1 MTLPNIIA
9 AGIYDSQIAAKNTA
23 ISKKRKTT
31 MFEIELPLENG
42 GISYIDSESVNITPD
57 MLICAKPNQ
66 IRHTKFPFKCMYIHM
81 IVPDGNLAD
90 ILLNAQIFLATKN
103 RDRYEKVFTKIV
115 KYSNLIS
122 ENEKIILQSL
132 VLELIYL
139 ISKEKTA
146 NTYTGKSKNTA
157 TVIENSIKYINEH
170 ITEDLSLETLS
181 SKMSLSPIYFHKIF
195 KSSTG
200 RKLRDYVEEQR
211 IKKSIHLLQT
221 TDYTLTRIA
230 YECGFSSQSY
240 FSYVFKRR
248 MSDTPRDYI
257 KKLYDKYEI

>member
-1 MTLPNIIA
+1 
-9 AGIYDSQIAAKNTA
+9 
-23 ISKKRKTT
+23 
-31 MFEIELPLENG
+31 
-42 GISYIDSESVNITPD
+42 
-57 MLICAKPNQ
+57 
-66 IRHTKFPFKCMYIHM
+66 M

-122 ENEKIILQSL
+122 ENEKIILQSS

-139 ISKEKTA
+139 ISKEKTV
-146 NTYTGKSKNTA
+146 NTYTGKLRNTA

-248 MSDTPRDYI
+248 MKDPPREYI